1 MLQMAQIVM
10 LKNDIHHCKTSG
22 IFLRLGAGGL
32 IADNDIHS
40 NCEAGIDIRKG
51 ANPLILVL
59 ILKLAAELDSAKQV
73 VGFPTP

>member
-1 MLQMAQIVM
+1 M

-32 IADNDIHS
+32 IADNNIHS
-40 NCEAGIDIRKG
+40 NCEAGVDIRKG

-59 ILKLAAELDSAKQV
+59 MGFFSFDWALDIYREEEAGKSPAID
-73 VGFPTP
+73 PLL